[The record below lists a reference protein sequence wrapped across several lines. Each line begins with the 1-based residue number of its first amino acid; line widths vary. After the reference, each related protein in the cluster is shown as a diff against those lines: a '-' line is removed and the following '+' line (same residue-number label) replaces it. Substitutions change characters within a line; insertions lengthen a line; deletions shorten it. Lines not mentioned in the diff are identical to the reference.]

1 MRNLIVVLLFTANAA
16 LAAGPD
22 TCSINWSYDRTA
34 SNGPAN
40 WGTFFAEYDTCSL
53 GEEQTPVD
61 LSGAP
66 YDPANPTM
74 AMNPDTVRIAVEKL
88 PYTLEVLPATK
99 GGTLGTIEI
108 EGAVYDIL
116 QFHFHGPS
124 EHLLRGRSFPLEMH
138 WVTRRVTTPTP
149 GSQIPADL
157 AVFGVMITP
166 GAENVG
172 LKPVISLIPSAP
184 ISPSRACP
192 SNDSEGAVSM
202 RAILAAFDP
211 RFLYTY
217 RGSLTTP
224 PCTQGVRWIVASAPL
239 EFSQDQI
246 DAILRAM
253 PPRGNARPR
262 QTLHGRTITVGGRY
276 TLR

>member
-1 MRNLIVVLLFTANAA
+1 MRNLIVFLLFAANAA

-22 TCSINWSYDRTA
+22 TCSVNWSYDRTA
-34 SNGPAN
+34 PNGPAR
-40 WGTFFAEYDTCSL
+40 WGTFPEYDTCSL

-66 YDPANPTM
+66 YDPANPILM
-74 AMNPDTVRIAVEKL
+74 MNPDSVRIEVEKL
-88 PYTLEVLPATK
+88 PYTLEVLPEAS
-99 GGTLGTIEI
+99 GGTLGTIEL

-138 WVTRRVTTPTP
+138 WVARRVTPPTP

-157 AVFGVMITP
+157 AVFGVMIAP

-172 LKPVISLIPSAP
+172 MKPVIALIPSAP
-184 ISPSRACP
+184 VDPIRACP
-192 SNDSEGAVSM
+192 SNESEGAVSM
-202 RAILAAFDP
+202 RAILAGFDP
-211 RFLYTY
+211 RFLFTY

-239 EFSQDQI
+239 EFSQSQI
-246 DAILRAM
+246 DSILRAL
-253 PPRGNARPR
+253 PVRGNARPR
-262 QTLHGRTITVGGRY
+262 QPLHGRTVTAGGKY
-276 TLR
+276 TLK